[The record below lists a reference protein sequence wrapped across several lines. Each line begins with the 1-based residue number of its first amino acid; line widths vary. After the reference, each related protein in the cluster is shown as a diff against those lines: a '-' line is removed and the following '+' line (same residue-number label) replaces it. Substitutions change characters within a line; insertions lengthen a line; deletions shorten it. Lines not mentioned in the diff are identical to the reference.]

1 MVLQWWF
8 MKNIYFLLACTVD
21 TEFSITLTSLQETE
35 KKKFSSFTLSR

>member
-8 MKNIYFLLACTVD
+8 MKNIYFVLVRTVD
-21 TEFSITLTSLQETE
+21 TEFSIALISLQAT